1 MSFADPITA
10 TQQQQQ
16 QQQQNNPYYSSPLQ
30 AQITG
35 YPTGYAYQNTL
46 QAQMTG
52 YPPQQTSSFSSGQ
65 IPQFQAQMTGIQNS
79 HNPFGQMNAQTTGSA
94 VGAEGWIRPSNGID
108 TFGNTGNLR
117 IPL

>member
-10 TQQQQQ
+10 TQQQQ

-79 HNPFGQMNAQTTGSA
+79 HNPFGQMNAQ
-94 VGAEGWIRPSNGID
+94 VND
-108 TFGNTGNLR
+108 
-117 IPL
+117 